1 MEPVHFLS
9 NSPQIDNI
17 VKGLTLTKS
26 LFVSSLLVGEE
37 HIGKKTLIRSLFPNS
52 IYINAYNYE
61 ELDIAL
67 KNNTELIIYNFEKL
81 LNFEYLN
88 FENKRIIAIAN
99 RIENTEK
106 IENKFAFIYRMPN
119 LQERED
125 LDLLIEFFQNQVQKE
140 LMLDYPIELKRA
152 ELDLSK
158 NLKSLKA
165 SLYKQLIHKTITNEE
180 IENILEKYLYEH
192 LEGNNAY
199 REYLALYE
207 KPLLI
212 AGLKKFKSQLK
223 LSAILGLNRNTLR
236 KKIQEHG
243 LD

>member
-1 MEPVHFLS
+1 MKPVHFLS

-37 HIGKKTLIRSLFPNS
+37 HIGKKTLIKSLFPNS
-52 IYINAYNYE
+52 IYIDAHNYE
-61 ELDIAL
+61 ELEIAL
-67 KNNTELIIYNFEKL
+67 ENNSELIIYNFEKL

-88 FENKRIIAIAN
+88 FENRRIIAIAN
-99 RIENTEK
+99 RVDNTEK
-106 IENKFAFIYRMPN
+106 IEKKFAFIYNMPN
-119 LQERED
+119 LEERED
-125 LDLLIEFFQNQVQKE
+125 LDLLIEFFKSQIQKE
-140 LMLDYPIELKRA
+140 LMLDYPIELDTTQ
-152 ELDLSK
+152 LDLSE
-158 NLKSLKA
+158 NIKSLKA
-165 SLYKQLIHKTITNEE
+165 SLYKQLIHKTINREE
-180 IENILEKYLYEH
+180 IKKIIENYLYEH

-199 REYLALYE
+199 REHLSLYE
-207 KPLLI
+207 EPLLI

-243 LD
+243 LN

>member
-1 MEPVHFLS
+1 MKPVQFLS

-37 HIGKKTLIRSLFPNS
+37 HIGKKTLIKSLFPNS
-52 IYINAYNYE
+52 LYVDARNYE
-61 ELDIAL
+61 ELEIAL
-67 KNNTELIIYNFEKL
+67 ENNSELIIYNFEKL
-81 LNFEYLN
+81 LDFEQLN

-99 RIENTEK
+99 RIDNIKK
-106 IENKFAFIYRMPN
+106 IEKKFAFIYKMPN

-125 LDLLIEFFQNQVQKE
+125 LELIIEFFQNQIQQE
-140 LMLDYPIELKRA
+140 LMLDYPIELNTS

-158 NLKSLKA
+158 NIKSLKA
-165 SLYKQLIHKTITNEE
+165 SLYRQLIHQTLNSEE
-180 IENILEKYLYEH
+180 IKKIIENYLYEH
-192 LEGNNAY
+192 IEGNNAY
-199 REYLALYE
+199 RENLSLYE
-207 KPLLI
+207 EPLLI

-223 LSAILGLNRNTLR
+223 LSSVLGLNRNTLR